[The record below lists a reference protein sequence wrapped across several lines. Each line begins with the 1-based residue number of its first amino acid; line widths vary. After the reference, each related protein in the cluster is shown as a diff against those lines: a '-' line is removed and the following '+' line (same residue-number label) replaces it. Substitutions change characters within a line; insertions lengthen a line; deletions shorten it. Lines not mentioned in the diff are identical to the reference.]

1 MTENQIQ
8 AGSSVESLCKK
19 CKTVTDHH
27 VVVMAGD
34 KIAKVECKVC
44 NARHAFVSPKAE
56 PKVKTPAVP
65 RPKKAALAS
74 TKQALALAEHWEK
87 MVTPCAKPLT
97 YTMERKLQ
105 VGDVIDHR
113 LWTGLC
119 AEVHEAVHGRSPVQG
134 RRSQY
139 ALRSVQVIRVAVGSS
154 VTRPGRAACPDLCLP
169 QKDPFVLFSVLDVA

>member
-1 MTENQIQ
+1 MTETQIQ

-44 NARHAFVSPKAE
+44 NARHAFASPKAE

-105 VGDVIDHR
+105 VGDVIDHP
-113 LWTGLC
+113 TFGLGYVQKFMKPC
-119 AEVHEAVHGRSPVQG
+119 TAEVQFKDAVRNMRCG
-134 RRSQY
+134 
-139 ALRSVQVIRVAVGSS
+139 
-154 VTRPGRAACPDLCLP
+154 AC
-169 QKDPFVLFSVLDVA
+169 K

>member
-105 VGDVIDHR
+105 VGDVIDHP
-113 LWTGLC
+113 TFGLGYVQKFKKPC
-119 AEVHEAVHGRSPVQG
+119 TAEVQFKDAVRNMRCG
-134 RRSQY
+134 
-139 ALRSVQVIRVAVGSS
+139 
-154 VTRPGRAACPDLCLP
+154 AC
-169 QKDPFVLFSVLDVA
+169 K

>member
-27 VVVMAGD
+27 VVVMAGE

-87 MVTPCAKPLT
+87 MVTPCSKPLT
-97 YTMERKLQ
+97 YTMERRLQ
-105 VGDVIDHR
+105 VGDVIDHP
-113 LWTGLC
+113 TFGLGYVQKFMKPC
-119 AEVHEAVHGRSPVQG
+119 TAEVQFKDAVRNMRCG
-134 RRSQY
+134 
-139 ALRSVQVIRVAVGSS
+139 
-154 VTRPGRAACPDLCLP
+154 AC
-169 QKDPFVLFSVLDVA
+169 K

>member
-44 NARHAFVSPKAE
+44 NARHAFASPKAE
-56 PKVKTPAVP
+56 SKVKTPAVP

-105 VGDVIDHR
+105 VGDVIDHP
-113 LWTGLC
+113 TFGLGYVQKFMKPC
-119 AEVHEAVHGRSPVQG
+119 TAEVQFKDAVRNMRCG
-134 RRSQY
+134 
-139 ALRSVQVIRVAVGSS
+139 
-154 VTRPGRAACPDLCLP
+154 AC
-169 QKDPFVLFSVLDVA
+169 K